1 MNALKFLLISFILL
15 LPGCVNNDVTIIEA
29 SGTIEGVYVTLSAKT
44 GGDIK
49 SFFKDEGMNVNI
61 GDTILIVDHKML
73 QFQLQQAEAVIMGA
87 KAQLKLL
94 KTGARK
100 EDIKQ
105 AEALLNQS
113 KVTYESALT
122 DKERMKNLYETK
134 SINLKQYE
142 DAVTRYKITLA
153 QYNSARENHNK
164 IKQLARPEEITQS
177 EANLSKAI
185 AAADIIRKNIN
196 DCFVKSPIKG
206 IISKK
211 YIERGEFAL
220 PASSLVKIS
229 RLDNVELIIY
239 VSTEELGYVKPG
251 MKADVTVDTFKD
263 KIFPG
268 KVIYISPE
276 AEFTPRNIQTKD
288 ERTKLVFAVKI
299 KIPNPDYELKPGM
312 PADAVL
318 HINK

>member
-1 MNALKFLLISFILL
+1 MLKYLFKGTPKPSQSKYEFKMLFPFDKRKAEAEKVLTKHPDKVPIILEKSDCSDVDDVSKHKFLM
-15 LPGCVNNDVTIIEA
+15 P
-29 SGTIEGVYVTLSAKT
+29 K
-44 GGDIK
+44 DITV
-49 SFFKDEGMNVNI
+49 G
-61 GDTILIVDHKML
+61 
-73 QFQLQQAEAVIMGA
+73 QF
-87 KAQLKLL
+87 
-94 KTGARK
+94 
-100 EDIKQ
+100 
-105 AEALLNQS
+105 
-113 KVTYESALT
+113 
-122 DKERMKNLYETK
+122 LY
-134 SINLKQYE
+134 
-142 DAVTRYKITLA
+142 
-153 QYNSARENHNK
+153 
-164 IKQLARPEEITQS
+164 
-177 EANLSKAI
+177 
-185 AAADIIRKNIN
+185 IIRKNIN
-196 DCFVKSPIKG
+196 DCFVQSPIKG

-211 YIERGEFAL
+211 YIETGEFAL

-299 KIPNPDYELKPGM
+299 KIPNPDHELKPGM